1 MPELFWQFGAD
12 GTVQTGTIMVK
23 GKAWT
28 ADTPEKYTV
37 DALTLKLTGPADTPE
52 TVPGGKDINAYVTF
66 PKAEPAKGD
75 VLSLINEKGNKE
87 TLTIAKVEAAKPLSN
102 PPKKDSFEMALLGGD
117 KNGDGKLSRGE
128 ASTFPAWKTG
138 FDRFDTNEDGFVD
151 EAEFEVVK
159 ASKPNTGPTTNP
171 TDPAP
176 SPANPEPKTEPANPE
191 PNVPTKKLT
200 AAEATEVMAWDI
212 GKWETKGQGMP
223 AGGQP
228 QVIEITMEARWKVEG
243 KSVEYKFT
251 MVQDGKTVSY
261 FGYKEYDVTK
271 GIFIYRSKWGEN
283 PETTSHERYDPA
295 TRTTHA
301 QTIPPAK
308 TMSTTIIKRVGKDK
322 TQQKLRVFEDGYLVY
337 SQDVVSIRKGGHQST
352 NPESKTEPPKP

>member
-1 MPELFWQFGAD
+1 MVRIRREATPAQIKQAEALINAFKPVIEKNKGVEESTIEPTNPEAKEPAEPE
-12 GTVQTGTIMVK
+12 TN
-23 GKAWT
+23 
-28 ADTPEKYTV
+28 TPEPQ
-37 DALTLKLTGPADTPE
+37 LPPLPE
-52 TVPGGKDINAYVTF
+52 T
-66 PKAEPAKGD
+66 
-75 VLSLINEKGNKE
+75 
-87 TLTIAKVEAAKPLSN
+87 
-102 PPKKDSFEMALLGGD
+102 
-117 KNGDGKLSRGE
+117 
-128 ASTFPAWKTG
+128 
-138 FDRFDTNEDGFVD
+138 
-151 EAEFEVVK
+151 
-159 ASKPNTGPTTNP
+159 
-171 TDPAP
+171 
-176 SPANPEPKTEPANPE
+176 NPEPKTEPANLE

-212 GKWETKGQGMP
+212 GKWETTGQGMP

-228 QVIEITMEARWKVEG
+228 QVIKITMEARWKVEG

-322 TQQKLRVFEDGYLVY
+322 TQQKLRVFEDVDFARVAESMGCLGIRVERPGEIRGALIDLQIKIQKVNRQNTLLIKQSMKYVDKSLQILAGDGPETGVY
-337 SQDVVSIRKGGHQST
+337 AQSGKVSKSGRTVLNEVV
-352 NPESKTEPPKP
+352 